1 MPLSNWAIR
10 HRITVF
16 VGILVIVLAGLSSY
30 ASLPRESSPDITMP
44 LVLVTTPYFGVAPS
58 DIETLV
64 TNPMEEELEQLRDVR
79 EIRSTSAEGASIVS
93 IEFEPGVDIDEALA
107 KVRERVDAAETSL
120 PSDAEDAIV
129 TEIAISEFPVIV
141 VNISGDVG
149 LVALKRAAEEMQDEI
164 ERIPGTLEVN
174 LIGGLEREIVVEADP
189 HLLDYYR
196 VTLLELV
203 GTLQSA
209 NINLPGGAIDV
220 GSFNYLVRVPGEF
233 TSVTE
238 IEEVIVRMEEGQPIR
253 VRDVARVVDRY
264 QDEAT
269 YSRIGG
275 TQSVSLTVSRRAGE
289 NIIQI
294 TDEVK
299 AIVDTYQA
307 NFGETLTFTTLADIS
322 DDIRRQLNELENNI
336 MTGLVLVTLV
346 LVFFMGELR
355 DGLYALIGIG
365 AGMTALF
372 FGAQALGQTPNL
384 VLLFC
389 LSAVGTAVVVG
400 GLRNALFVAAA
411 IPLSMLISFTALSA
425 LGITLNIVVLFSL
438 VLALGMLVDNAIVT
452 VENIYRH
459 GSMGK
464 SMTRAAM
471 DGVAEV
477 AWPIITSTATTIFA
491 FIPLLF
497 WPGIMGEFMYFMPL
511 TVVIVLAASL
521 FVALV
526 INPVLCASFM
536 RVRRVESGTGN
547 AEVEDTEAIPNNA
560 VYRAYGGLLRFAT
573 RPVGAIAVLVASVG
587 LFVGTLAYYGGANH
601 GVEFFP
607 ETTPEQAFIS
617 VTLPDGSNVDAS
629 DRVVRQVERILEDE
643 PNILTFVADV
653 GAGNGGQMDFG
664 AGGTAPHRSRI
675 TIDFVPASER
685 EEPVFDTLERIRGE
699 LASVPGADFEID
711 KAQEGPPQGLP
722 ISLEIV
728 GDDYAALGQLALEVG
743 RIVRDVEGVVDLKDD
758 YEAGRPEVRVE
769 VDRDEASR
777 VDVSVSTVANTVR
790 AAINGIEASTYREN
804 DEEFDIVVRLD
815 EFDRD
820 SIEDVE
826 RLTVSDSDGDQVP
839 ITEIANVRL
848 GRGLGSIRHVDGER
862 VVAVSADVADGFQD
876 IEVLSRVREA
886 VASQVELPPGY
897 EVRYTGQNQDQEES
911 SAFLGSA
918 LLSGLFLIA
927 LILITQFNSLLQPGI
942 ILASVLLS
950 LIGVLWGLLVREL
963 PFNIIMTGL
972 GVISLAGIV
981 VNNAIVLIDYINQ
994 LKQRGLT
1001 SAEAIING
1009 GLVRFRPVMLT
1020 ATTTALSL
1028 MPTVLGYNLDMKNA
1042 TIASGGTSVEL
1053 WGPMA
1058 TAVVAGLAVAT
1069 FLTLVVVPALFR
1081 LVDIVSASALRLMPS
1096 LREVTG
1102 EETS

>member
-355 DGLYALIGIG
+355 DGLYALIGRRRDDR
-365 AGMTALF
+365 ALL
-372 FGAQALGQTPNL
+372 ARRRSARPNW
-384 VLLFC
+384 LLFC

-536 RVRRVESGTGN
+536 RVRRVENGTGN

-560 VYRAYGGLLRFAT
+560 VYRAYGSLLRFAT

-587 LFVGTLAYYGGANH
+587 LFIGTLAYYGGANH

-927 LILITQFNSLLQPGI
+927 LILITSPQPAHGI